1 MCQPPG
7 RSRPPGVRRATRRPP
22 SHDGRFPPGLV
33 RRPPVT
39 GATPSDRTDF
49 PEIARRAR
57 SAFHETSRRTGPID
71 GHGKRVIR
79 FPITAGEDQM
89 STYTLYTLSLWVSLG
104 LAGMISTGCD
114 VEPGATPASVEAA
127 AVAGTTLVYGINHDD
142 FNAFNC
148 AIPHGIHG
156 YRVYR
161 DAVIMTAADVNTQWP
176 DDLASNYATLSL
188 RLDPT
193 ALLSGSLDAAINALM
208 DSAPD
213 HAELTIWHEAG
224 PGNPLHYPA
233 SVTAASLTAM
243 HKHMQ

>member
-1 MCQPPG
+1 MN
-7 RSRPPGVRRATRRPP
+7 
-22 SHDGRFPPGLV
+22 
-33 RRPPVT
+33 
-39 GATPSDRTDF
+39 
-49 PEIARRAR
+49 
-57 SAFHETSRRTGPID
+57 
-71 GHGKRVIR
+71 
-79 FPITAGEDQM
+79 
-89 STYTLYTLSLWVSLG
+89 TYALSVLAPLG
-104 LAGMISTGCD
+104 LAGMISTGCG
-114 VEPGATPASVEAA
+114 VESAAPPASIEAA
-127 AVAGTTLVYGINHDD
+127 AAAGTTLVYGINHDQ

-176 DDLASNYATLSL
+176 NDLASVYSTLSL
-188 RLDPT
+188 RPDPT

-233 SVTAASLTAM
+233 SVTAATLTAM
-243 HKHMQ
+243 HKHMQALVTAHGHVKYGQIITGP